1 MLDIYKKNTKI
12 PMLASSEL
20 FLIYTSISCKHS
32 SPLSHLEVKRITFS
46 FRFHSVGIINS
57 FYCWGLE

>member
-1 MLDIYKKNTKI
+1 
-12 PMLASSEL
+12 MLASSEL

-32 SPLSHLEVKRITFS
+32 SPLSHLEVKRITLS